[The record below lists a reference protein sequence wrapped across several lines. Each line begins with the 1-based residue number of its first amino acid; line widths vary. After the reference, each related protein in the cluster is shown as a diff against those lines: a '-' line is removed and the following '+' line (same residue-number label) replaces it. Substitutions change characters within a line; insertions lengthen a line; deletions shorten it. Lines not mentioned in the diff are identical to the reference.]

1 MKGCFRLPW
10 CTISR
15 FTLARWPR
23 MRSPAGAEA
32 KLIVSVQTQA
42 HDGCTTTCC
51 MPVRLVAAVR
61 RQEEPILEQICI
73 EPSGGGGFISRGWRA
88 YRAVAA

>member
-32 KLIVSVQTQA
+32 NAIVSVQTQA
-42 HDGCTTTCC
+42 YDGCTTTCC
-51 MPVRLVAAVR
+51 MPVQFMAAVR
-61 RQEEPILEQICI
+61 RQAQPILGQIWI
-73 EPSGGGGFISRGWRA
+73 EPADRGKFISRGWRA